1 MHEFWSDLVL
11 HGAKGDTFSL
21 IYPIRKERN
30 CQSMKSEDLDSET
43 MWLWGQ
49 LSGRKELV
57 QLPQAL
63 KVVTSKSNTQ
73 RSYSCW
79 IINKILHYQTATAV
93 YLFILLPCMSP
104 TYSSVESQRIQ
115 MLFPFLN
122 HCWSEDSA
130 KIPELRNSTHVY
142 NMLNTYFM

>member
-49 LSGRKELV
+49 LNGKELV
-57 QLPQAL
+57 QVPQAL
-63 KVVTSKSNTQ
+63 KVETSKSNTQ
-73 RSYSCW
+73 GSYS
-79 IINKILHYQTATAV
+79 V
-93 YLFILLPCMSP
+93 G
-104 TYSSVESQRIQ
+104 
-115 MLFPFLN
+115 
-122 HCWSEDSA
+122 
-130 KIPELRNSTHVY
+130 
-142 NMLNTYFM
+142 

>member
-49 LSGRKELV
+49 LSGKKRTCSTTPGTEGCDK
-57 QLPQAL
+57 QA
-63 KVVTSKSNTQ
+63 
-73 RSYSCW
+73 
-79 IINKILHYQTATAV
+79 
-93 YLFILLPCMSP
+93 
-104 TYSSVESQRIQ
+104 
-115 MLFPFLN
+115 
-122 HCWSEDSA
+122 
-130 KIPELRNSTHVY
+130 
-142 NMLNTYFM
+142 